1 MPIHPYLTGGTFEPE
16 HIAAMSVAFEEACKA
31 LEISAGAT
39 REREVI
45 AVRIVELVRRGER
58 SPQRLI
64 ARVLEEAR
72 AVIPATADRRNGQ
85 RPIL

>member
-16 HIAAMSVAFEEACKA
+16 RIAVMSLAFGEACKA
-31 LEISAGAT
+31 LEIGAGAT

-45 AVRIVELVRRGER
+45 ATRIIELARRGEY
-58 SPQRLI
+58 SPQRLT
-64 ARVLEEAR
+64 ARVLAEAR
-72 AVIPATADRRNGQ
+72 AVIQRPPDRRNGQ